1 MANLKKSQK
10 SLKNWTEQEWDNVS
24 GTKGGRYLPKSVRD
38 SLTPGQKAAENKKK
52 KDATASGKP
61 SASYNKEL
69 AKKVRNAKD
78 GMMVKAPAGY
88 HWMKH
93 KGGYKLMKHTGKFVE
108 HDGGSLKA
116 EFKIQKKHG

>member
-24 GTKGGRYLPKSVRD
+24 GTKGGRYLPKSVRE

-52 KDATASGKP
+52 KDATSSGKP

-116 EFKIQKKHG
+116 EFKIQKNHG